1 MSKILS
7 PDRVRQLMAQMQP
20 KDEEVKVDVTSLY
33 QHSKVHKAYEMIA
46 KSKCTLAA
54 ASQSWGVATSTIIRH
69 AKSNNLPVLW
79 SSDGLVNQAKQLVK
93 EGKYSNARHGLRTR
107 VAYELA
113 LKYGV
118 SKACRMSGTTRRGL
132 YYYCQRYDLPTPL
145 RATGG
150 VS

>member
-7 PDRVRQLMAQMQP
+7 PDRVRQLMAQMQS
-20 KDEEVKVDVTSLY
+20 KEKSVEVPSLY
-33 QHSKVHKAYEMIA
+33 PHSKVHKAYEMIE

-79 SSDGLVNQAKQLVK
+79 SSDGLINQAKQLVK

-118 SKACRMSGTTRRGL
+118 SKACRMAGTTRRGL

-150 VS
+150 VL

>member
-7 PDRVRQLMAQMQP
+7 PDRVRALMAQMQP
-20 KDEEVKVDVTSLY
+20 KDEPVKKPTNPISV
-33 QHSKVHKAYEMIA
+33 HSKAHKAYEMIA

-69 AKSNNLPVLW
+69 AKENNLPILW
-79 SSDGLVNQAKQLVK
+79 NTDGLVTQAKQLVK

-118 SKACRMSGTTRRGL
+118 SRACRMAGTTRRGL